1 MYLRAISIGYAVPDG
16 NFAASIHSVFRS
28 ALNLRLDG
36 ENHLL
41 TLIASGEGD
50 LPQGIRL
57 DTPKGF
63 SFEEFQTGQ
72 PAVCRDSILHFGKSS
87 LSVQLSGA
95 RHWKCDL
102 PALKFDP
109 ASPAVSAAWSVVWE
123 ALNERQRRAEAEI
136 LAEEL
141 VRSNES
147 ARTSVAR
154 RAGEVMQALVNAARR
169 YDLRNTSVVRAL
181 IGLGSGLTP
190 SGDDL
195 LVGYLAGLWCA
206 VHAGSERD
214 QFIASLGKTISDLSS
229 QTNDI
234 SHTYLYHAVQ
244 GQVSSQLADLA
255 EAICQGEARE
265 RLSKIATAAFKVGH
279 TSGMDAAAGLLIG
292 LTAWTSPGTFHF

>member
-1 MYLRAISIGYAVPDG
+1 MYLPAISIGYAVPDG
-16 NFAASIHSVFRS
+16 KFAASIHSVFQS

-41 TLIASGEGD
+41 TLIVSGEGD

-72 PAVCRDSILHFGKSS
+72 PAVCRDSILHFEKSS

-95 RHWKCDL
+95 RRWKCDL
-102 PALKFDP
+102 PALRFDP
-109 ASPAVSAAWSVVWE
+109 ANLAVSSAWSVVWE
-123 ALNERQRRAEAEI
+123 ALNERQRRSEAEI

-154 RAGEVMQALVNAARR
+154 REGEAMRDLLSVTRR
-169 YDLRNTSVVRAL
+169 YNSTHTSSVKAL

-195 LVGYLAGLWCA
+195 LVGYLAGLWCT

-214 QFIASLGKTISDLSS
+214 QFIASLGKTIIDLSS

-265 RLSKIATAAFKVGH
+265 RLSKIAAAAFKVGH
-279 TSGMDAAAGLLIG
+279 TSGMDAVTGLLIG
-292 LTAWTSPGTFHF
+292 LAAWMSPGTPHF